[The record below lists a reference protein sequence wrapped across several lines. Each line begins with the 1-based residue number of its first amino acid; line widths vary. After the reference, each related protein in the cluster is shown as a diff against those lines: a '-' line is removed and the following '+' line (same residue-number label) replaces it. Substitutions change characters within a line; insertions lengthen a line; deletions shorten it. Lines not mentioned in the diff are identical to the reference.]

1 MTSQGPQLTP
11 PGGVHLLRLPG
22 GARLGEEASARASAG
37 QLALSPF
44 AGPGPGLVMPT
55 APVQSGPNAFYEAGT
70 VLHQAPSAA
79 PASGDG
85 DWAMP
90 VVALVIITAGLA
102 WRIRRRDVHAGHH
115 PPVKSRPT
123 WAHP

>member
-11 PGGVHLLRLPG
+11 PGGVHLLRLAG
-22 GARLGEEASARASAG
+22 GARLEEEASARASAG

-55 APVQSGPNAFYEAGT
+55 APVQSGPHAFSEAGT
-70 VLHQAPSAA
+70 VLHQAPRAA
-79 PASGDG
+79 PASEDG

-90 VVALVIITAGLA
+90 VVALVIITGLA
-102 WRIRRRDVHAGHH
+102 WRAIRR
-115 PPVKSRPT
+115 
-123 WAHP
+123 